1 MVTIEMVSVEHFE
14 QLRLK
19 KVPTKPDSMIIIFG
33 IELEKIIEAL
43 ALKLSSCDKE
53 EITVNEFE
61 VIHIL
66 IIITTDISC

>member
-53 EITVNEFE
+53 EIK
-61 VIHIL
+61 
-66 IIITTDISC
+66 